1 MLHVEATQKVYLSKM
16 DQVSLFDFNLLL
28 QIVNPHSER
37 IELWSVQT
45 WKDGFDVF
53 VFVFFHFAFLNL
65 CSFFKLYDVLWDLLR
80 SHSCATILFLLCVL
94 FAVHF
99 LGRVTG
105 SGYCSVLHLSAH
117 AVIFKFTC
125 LKHSAWIK
133 LKILLQFLFGFF
145 GEFYFLPKLA

>member
-1 MLHVEATQKVYLSKM
+1 MLKRPKEFSFQKM

-53 VFVFFHFAFLNL
+53 VFFLFCLFGFVF
-65 CSFFKLYDVLWDLLR
+65 FFKLYDVPWDLLR

-94 FAVHF
+94 FAVD
-99 LGRVTG
+99 
-105 SGYCSVLHLSAH
+105 
-117 AVIFKFTC
+117 
-125 LKHSAWIK
+125 
-133 LKILLQFLFGFF
+133 FF
-145 GEFYFLPKLA
+145 GQGDG

>member
-1 MLHVEATQKVYLSKM
+1 MCLC
-16 DQVSLFDFNLLL
+16 LFFSFCLF
-28 QIVNPHSER
+28 E
-37 IELWSVQT
+37 
-45 WKDGFDVF
+45 F
-53 VFVFFHFAFLNL
+53 VF
-65 CSFFKLYDVLWDLLR
+65 FFKLYDVLWDLLR

-125 LKHSAWIK
+125 LKHSA
-133 LKILLQFLFGFF
+133 
-145 GEFYFLPKLA
+145 